1 MRSILLFVSKPD
13 KVWWKICG
21 WRGVIGFEERRND
34 YGGGIDRGQKA
45 RRKQMKDHD

>member
-21 WRGVIGFEERRND
+21 WHGVISFEERRND
-34 YGGGIDRGQKA
+34 YGSGIDRGQKGEGS
-45 RRKQMKDHD
+45 R

>member
-1 MRSILLFVSKPD
+1 MRSILLFVSKSD
-13 KVWWKICG
+13 KVWWKIRG